1 MLPDDAKERRSQAHE
16 ALKQT
21 RVGDH
26 FTTVNP
32 ADDHKKLEPFSQE
45 VFREAAIQWL
55 IETDQVGT
63 YISRFS
69 SSHVTLLL
77 SSPSVHLITPRTRI

>member
-1 MLPDDAKERRSQAHE
+1 MWVNNFDSMLPDDAKARRAEAHE

-32 ADDHKKLEPFSQE
+32 ADDYKKLEPFSQE
-45 VFREAAIQWL
+45 LFRDAAIQWL
-55 IETDQVGT
+55 IETDQVSM
-63 YISRFS
+63 YCFRCPL
-69 SSHVTLLL
+69 SHVTFVL
-77 SSPSVHLITPRTRI
+77 